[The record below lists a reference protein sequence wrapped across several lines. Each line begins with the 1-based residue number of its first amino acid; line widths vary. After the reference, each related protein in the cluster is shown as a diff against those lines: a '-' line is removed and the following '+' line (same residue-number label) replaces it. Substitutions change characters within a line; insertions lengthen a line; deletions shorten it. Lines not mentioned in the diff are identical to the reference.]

1 VTRAGGWFESSQ
13 TRRWREMDSNHRF
26 LPRHPSRR
34 GTKEAAGGDPT
45 TPAGSALFQMLGGFA
60 EFECAIIQE
69 RIHTGIARREPKVP
83 AA

>member
-1 VTRAGGWFESSQ
+1 
-13 TRRWREMDSNHRF
+13 MDSNHRF